1 MSRAAR
7 SHQRLLPVRLLLLLV
22 LVLRRAMEFV
32 NSVMAVVADCT
43 ARHLDDFSIR

>member
-22 LVLRRAMEFV
+22 LRRAMEFV
-32 NSVMAVVADCT
+32 NSVMAVVADCA
-43 ARHLDDFSIR
+43 ARHLDDFIR

>member
-7 SHQRLLPVRLLLLLV
+7 SHQRLLLL

-32 NSVMAVVADCT
+32 NSVMAVVADCA
-43 ARHLDDFSIR
+43 ARHLDDFIR